1 MEGLLKK
8 SAPQAR
14 EAYAASLV
22 RKHPDEFL
30 PFATHRRLTREWN
43 NRNPD
48 GCDHPNLSFN
58 AFLKLR
64 YPEDWV
70 AYQAYLRLINK
81 E

>member
-1 MEGLLKK
+1 MVSVTSTFIKWLIHSKAIDGFGGLG
-8 SAPQAR
+8 A
-14 EAYAASLV
+14 
-22 RKHPDEFL
+22 
-30 PFATHRRLTREWN
+30 LTREWN

-48 GCDHPNLSFN
+48 GYDGYDRRNLSFN

-70 AYQAYLRLINK
+70 AYQTYHRLINK

>member
-1 MEGLLKK
+1 MTTFAGYLIYIKVIDGFGGLG
-8 SAPQAR
+8 A
-14 EAYAASLV
+14 
-22 RKHPDEFL
+22 
-30 PFATHRRLTREWN
+30 LTREWN

-48 GCDHPNLSFN
+48 GYDGYDRRNPDGYDGYDRRNLSFN

-70 AYQAYLRLINK
+70 AYQTYLRLINK

>member
-1 MEGLLKK
+1 MTTFSRWLIHSKVIDGFGGLG
-8 SAPQAR
+8 A
-14 EAYAASLV
+14 
-22 RKHPDEFL
+22 
-30 PFATHRRLTREWN
+30 LTREWN

-70 AYQAYLRLINK
+70 AHQAYLRLINK